1 MVFVRDESEFGSKS
15 RSDLFTSLRT
25 GQMLISLHVNFR
37 ILGFHRKRLI
47 FKLAPSLRIN
57 LMIFLF
63 DDILVI
69 MLGWNL
75 SIALLIVEIQRKQ
88 FKNKTLNIFNY

>member
-1 MVFVRDESEFGSKS
+1 
-15 RSDLFTSLRT
+15 
-25 GQMLISLHVNFR
+25 
-37 ILGFHRKRLI
+37 
-47 FKLAPSLRIN
+47 
-57 LMIFLF
+57 MIFLF

-88 FKNKTLNIFNY
+88 FKNKTLNIFNYYKNSYCNL